1 MTPVVAGLIN
11 QTPTGS
17 HRMCSKFYNAMLCQ
31 SFPRKERLRR
41 KEFKEVFS
49 HGKRC
54 GDGILTVYGLKLIG
68 DERKA
73 GFVVRRAIRQAVERN
88 RLKRLLREL
97 YRLHRDRL
105 AEGIAIVVVISERAR
120 GLRFKE
126 LEKSFLPLLNRISI
140 L

>member
-1 MTPVVAGLIN
+1 M
-11 QTPTGS
+11 
-17 HRMCSKFYNAMLCQ
+17 CQ

-41 KEFKEVFS
+41 WEFKDVFS

-54 GDGILTVYGLKLIG
+54 GDGILTVYVLKLKG

-97 YRLHRDRL
+97 YRINKNRL
-105 AEGIAIVVVISERAR
+105 SEGVAIVVVISERAR
-120 GLRFKE
+120 GLSFKE
-126 LEKSFLPLLNRISI
+126 LEKSFLQLLGKAGLI
-140 L
+140 